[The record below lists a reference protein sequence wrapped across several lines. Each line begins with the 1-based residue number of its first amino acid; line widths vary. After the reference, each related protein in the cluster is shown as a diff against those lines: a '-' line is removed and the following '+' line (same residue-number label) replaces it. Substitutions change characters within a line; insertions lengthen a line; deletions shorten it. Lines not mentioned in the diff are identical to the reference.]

1 MPFCAALVLL
11 GWAVHSTNLR
21 LEGQVEER
29 ASTGSVGPLP
39 NGKALR
45 TLSLGFE
52 RLVADLFWVRT
63 IYYVGDDVAAAA
75 NYPDAARLA
84 HLVTDIDPYFSSVY
98 VLMNSVLS
106 GLRMDP
112 DSAIELLKKGTAY
125 SDYWRIYFL
134 LGFNYF
140 MEKGD
145 YAEGARW
152 IEEAAKKGGPPYLPL
167 LAARLYAQGGD
178 PETAMGFIQARLL
191 QEEQP
196 EVRKDL
202 EKRYRD
208 LWITR
213 DLGRIDAAI
222 EAHKDELGELPAD
235 VPSLVS
241 RGFLRSAPRDPQGGT
256 YRIEE
261 GRARSSM
268 EYETMRVKE

>member
-1 MPFCAALVLL
+1 M
-11 GWAVHSTNLR
+11 
-21 LEGQVEER
+21 
-29 ASTGSVGPLP
+29 TGSVGPLP

-152 IEEAAKKGGPPYLPL
+152 IEEAAKRGGPPYLPL

-268 EYETMRVKE
+268 EYEIMRVKE

>member
-1 MPFCAALVLL
+1 MPLCAALVLL
-11 GWAVHSTNLR
+11 AWAVHSTNLR
-21 LEGQVEER
+21 LEGQLEER

-52 RLVADLFWVRT
+52 RLVADLFWLRT
-63 IYYVGDDVAAAA
+63 IYYVGDEVAAEA
-75 NYPDAARLA
+75 NYPDAERLA
-84 HLVTDIDPYFSSVY
+84 HLVTDIDPYFSTVY

-112 DSAIELLKKGTAY
+112 DSAIELLKKGTEY
-125 SDYWRIYFL
+125 SDYWRIHFL

-152 IEEAAKKGGPPYLPL
+152 IEEAAKRGGPAYLPL
-167 LAARLYAQGGD
+167 LASRLYAQGGD

-191 QEEQP
+191 EEEHP
-196 EVRKDL
+196 EIRKNL

-213 DLGRIDAAI
+213 DLGRIAVAI
-222 EAHKDELGELPAD
+222 EAYVALVGELPAD
-235 VPSLVS
+235 VPALVS
-241 RGFLRSAPRDPQGGT
+241 RGFLRSAPRDPEGGS
-256 YRIEE
+256 YSIEE
-261 GRARSSM
+261 GRARSSL
-268 EYETMRVKE
+268 EYEILRVKE